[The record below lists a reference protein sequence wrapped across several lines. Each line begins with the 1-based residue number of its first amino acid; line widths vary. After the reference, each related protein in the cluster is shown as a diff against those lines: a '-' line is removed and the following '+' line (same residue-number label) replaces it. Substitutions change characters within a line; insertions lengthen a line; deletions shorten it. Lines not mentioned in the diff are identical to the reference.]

1 MPHRIPENHR
11 VFQKVDA
18 YAGDPI
24 LSLMERFK
32 EDPRSDKVN
41 LSIGLYYNHEG
52 FIPQLQ
58 AVAEAEARLNAVPH
72 GASLYLPMEG
82 LNAYRSTIA
91 PLLFGADHAVL
102 AQKRVATIQTLGG
115 SGALKVGADFL
126 KKYFPDSGV
135 WVSDPTW
142 ENHVAIFEGAGFKVA
157 TYPWFD
163 SETNGVRVEALLEK
177 LNTLPARSIVLLH
190 PCCHNP
196 TGADLTNAQWDAVIE
211 VLKARDLIPFLD
223 IAYQGFGAGMEEDA
237 YAIRAVASAGLP
249 ALVSNS
255 FSKIFSLYGE
265 RVGGLSVVCEDAEA
279 AGRVLGQLK
288 ATVRRIYSSPPNFGA
303 QVVATVLGDE
313 QLKASWLAEVEAM
326 RKRIQAMRQEL
337 VNVLKEAVPGHN
349 FDYLLKQRGMFSYTG
364 LSAAQVDRLREEFG
378 VYLIASGRMCVAG
391 LNASNVHR
399 VAQAFAAVM

>member
-1 MPHRIPENHR
+1 M
-11 VFQKVDA
+11 FQKVDA

-41 LSIGLYYNHEG
+41 LSIGLYYNEDSI
-52 FIPQLQ
+52 IPQLK
-58 AVAEAEARLNAVPH
+58 AVAEAEARLSAAPH

-82 LNAYRSTIA
+82 LNTYRNAIA

-163 SETNGVRVEALLEK
+163 SETNGVRVDALLEK
-177 LNTLPARSIVLLH
+177 LNTLPERSIVLLH

-211 VLKARDLIPFLD
+211 VLKARNLIPFLD
-223 IAYQGFGAGMEEDA
+223 IAYQGFGAGMEDDA

-249 ALVSNS
+249 VLVSNS

-279 AGRVLGQLK
+279 ASRVLGQLK

-313 QLKASWLAEVEAM
+313 QLKANWLAEVESM
-326 RKRIQAMRQEL
+326 RKRILSMRQEL